1 MRKFMRTGVG
11 ALWTIVALGLIA
23 LVSFSQQAE
32 EAAVD
37 PDAYKEFVAAEVA
50 DI

>member
-1 MRKFMRTGVG
+1 MRKFTRIGVG

-23 LVSFSQQAE
+23 LVAFSQQAK

-37 PDAYKEFVAAEVA
+37 PDAYKELMTAEV
-50 DI
+50 